1 MSNYRLKEN
10 NINGINIPSNS
21 LICTVEGLKVRLR
34 LLGEP
39 TPFIEANLEE
49 FETSEGV
56 KFSSIA
62 ELIGFFNSNFNTSL
76 INTYSNTTVE
86 ALMELTPSIAD
97 ETTAGTTYLGY
108 STGTSTAAATWAIVK
123 VVESGGLTYFY
134 VVQGGMYFN
143 QIWDNRAALTYVLKT
158 V

>member
-1 MSNYRLKEN
+1 M
-10 NINGINIPSNS
+10 GIFFNDKPYQVWSKIWQVGNKLVRDAVPVIFIPSA
-21 LICTVEGLKVRLR
+21 LDKTALV
-34 LLGEP
+34 
-39 TPFIEANLEE
+39 TIE
-49 FETSEGV
+49 
-56 KFSSIA
+56 
-62 ELIGFFNSNFNTSL
+62 ELMN
-76 INTYSNTTVE
+76 
-86 ALMELTPSIAD
+86 LTPTIVD
-97 ETTAGTTYLGY
+97 EATAETTYLGY